1 MSELL
6 DNFDDQTLYITTI
19 VDEVKTYFSSR
30 RNDPQSY
37 QDFIKKIEKIIQIV
51 EYEDSTSVQLI
62 EAMKELDNLITT
74 INKPENSSVE
84 ILEKALDELK
94 KLCV

>member
-84 ILEKALDELK
+84 ILEKALDDLK